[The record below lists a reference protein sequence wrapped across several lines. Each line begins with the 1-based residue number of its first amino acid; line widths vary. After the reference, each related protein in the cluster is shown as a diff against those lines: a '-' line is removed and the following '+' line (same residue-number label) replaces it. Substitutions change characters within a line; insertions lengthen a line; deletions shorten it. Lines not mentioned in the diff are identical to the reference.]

1 MSTPN
6 GTARA
11 LRIIEIL
18 ASRYYDGLSNK
29 EIAQALGTST
39 PVAHRDIRVLEEAGW
54 AKRLESGRWSLTTK
68 PLQVMQAYTNH
79 AGNIQGRMA
88 ETTHNIMA
96 GAARIADSG
105 RKEAV

>member
-29 EIAQALGTST
+29 EIATTLKTSAANASRDMHAL
-39 PVAHRDIRVLEEAGW
+39 AEIGW
-54 AKRLESGRWSLTTK
+54 ARKLESGRWSLTSK
-68 PLQVMQAYTNH
+68 PLQIMQAYSTH
-79 AGNIQGRMA
+79 AQNIQSRMA

-105 RKEAV
+105 KQEA